1 MVECIVVGAGG
12 FIGAVCRYLIG
23 LIPFNENRLAQSQN
37 SFVFKGR
44 NMRRFYDLF
53 LFRTGNGRFD
63 KGRKGAYCSAVRDS
77 ERGVRNG
84 RSIRGTG
91 NHPEGMIS
99 GGEISDAFT

>member
-1 MVECIVVGAGG
+1 MRISDKDIFNQYSRIFPHRDHSGAG
-12 FIGAVCRYLIG
+12 
-23 LIPFNENRLAQSQN
+23 NENRLAQSQN